1 MPMMQTRRRFV
12 AGLAA
17 AGAAGLVRG
26 PPALAAEGPLET
38 TRVTLMRIPGVC
50 HAPQYVAEAFLRAEG
65 FTELRFVDGASSA
78 EIADAVA
85 RNTIDFNSHFGSD
98 FVRAIDAGA
107 PITILA
113 GVHVGCFEL
122 FAQKAIRKVTDLK
135 GRRVGVVALRSAPH
149 LFISI
154 MAARVGLDPAKDID
168 WVENKTPSKLFADG
182 QVDAVLGLAPEAQQL
197 RALGVGHV
205 LVNSAVDAP
214 WSQYFCCM
222 WGGNRNFVR
231 AHPVA
236 TKRVL
241 RAILKAQDFCASDPA
256 GVARQ
261 LVDGGFT
268 KAPPEYVLQAMRDIP
283 YDRWRDYDAEDTV
296 RFYALRMHEAG
307 IIKTPPNKIIAD
319 ATDWRFLNELKRE
332 LKA

>member
-1 MPMMQTRRRFV
+1 MTTTQTRRRFV

-17 AGAAGLVRG
+17 AGVAGVVRG
-26 PPALAAEGPLET
+26 PPTFAAEGSLET
-38 TRVTLMRIPGVC
+38 TRVTLMRDPSLC
-50 HAPQYVAEAFLRAEG
+50 HAPQYIAEAFLRAEG
-65 FTELRFVDGASSA
+65 FTEFRFVDSASSA
-78 EIADAVA
+78 EISDAVA
-85 RNTIDFNSHFGSD
+85 RNTVDFSSHFGSD

-122 FAQKAIRKVTDLK
+122 FAQKAIHKVTELK
-135 GRRVGVVALRSAPH
+135 GRKVAISALGSSPH

-154 MAARVGLDPAKDID
+154 MAARVGLDPTKDIN
-168 WVENKTPSKLFADG
+168 WVENKTPTKLFAEG
-182 QVDAVLGLAPEAQQL
+182 QVDAVLGLPPQTQEL
-197 RALGVGHV
+197 RALDIGHV

-231 AHPVA
+231 THPIA

-241 RAILKAQDFCASDPA
+241 RALLKAQDLCTSDPA
-256 GVARQ
+256 GVSKQ
-261 LVDGGFT
+261 LVDGGFS
-268 KAPPEYVLQAMRDIP
+268 KARPEHVLQAMRDIP
-283 YDRWRDYDAEDTV
+283 YDRWREYDAEDTV
-296 RFYALRMHEAG
+296 RFYALKMHEAG
-307 IIKTPPNKIIAD
+307 MIKSPPDKIIAD

>member
-1 MPMMQTRRRFV
+1 MALIHTRRRFV

-17 AGAAGLVRG
+17 AGAAGLLWG
-26 PPALAAEGPLET
+26 PDATAGEGPLET
-38 TRVTLMRIPGVC
+38 TRVTLMRIPSVC

-65 FTELRFVDGASSA
+65 FTDLRFVDAVTSA
-78 EIADAVA
+78 EVNDAVA
-85 RNTIDFNSHFGSD
+85 RNTVDFNSHYGSE
-98 FVRAIDAGA
+98 FVHAIDAGA

-122 FAQKAIRKVTDLK
+122 FAKEAIRKVTDLK
-135 GRRVGVVALRSAPH
+135 GSRVAISALESSEH

-168 WVENKTPSKLFADG
+168 WVENKTPTGLFAEG
-182 QVDAVLGLAPEAQQL
+182 QVDAVLGLPPEAQRL
-197 RALGVGHV
+197 HALGVGHV

-222 WGGNRNFVR
+222 WGGNRNFIR
-231 AHPVA
+231 AHPIA

-241 RAILKAQDFCASDPA
+241 RAILKAEDLCASDPA
-256 GVARQ
+256 GVSKR

-268 KAPPEYVLQAMRDIP
+268 KAPPDYVLQALRNIP
-283 YDRWRDYDAEDTV
+283 YDRWREYDAEDTV
-296 RFYALRMHEAG
+296 RFYALKLHEVG
-307 IIKTPPNKIIAD
+307 MIKSTPQKIIAD
-319 ATDWRFLNELKRE
+319 GTDWRFLNELKRE